1 MPKFS
6 AAFENNGAI
15 EQLNGCEGETA
26 TLLFSLSV
34 TFYVDAGGFAPRQFN
49 RYAVSGEMK
58 VSIIQRK
65 EMMKLLLLMLVFTAV
80 AISFVACQSSNQN
93 DVLAQTS
100 NEESQVR
107 QTVQSFY
114 DDFNAHNFG
123 RVENYTTEDW
133 NHINPGGGWTRGREA
148 VLKELKEVHSTF
160 LKGVSSKIEDMSVRF
175 ATPDVAIVTVT
186 NQMGT
191 YALPDGIKRE
201 NERQI
206 KTFVVVKRNGKWQI
220 IHDQNTVIVR

>member
-1 MPKFS
+1 LELREF
-6 AAFENNGAI
+6 
-15 EQLNGCEGETA
+15 
-26 TLLFSLSV
+26 
-34 TFYVDAGGFAPRQFN
+34 GFAPRQFN
-49 RYAVSGEMK
+49 RYAASPCDKVANNAKEKIMK
-58 VSIIQRK
+58 S
-65 EMMKLLLLMLVFTAV
+65 LLLLIAVTIVVGLV
-80 AISFVACQSSNQN
+80 SCQNAKQT
-93 DVLAQTS
+93 DPLAQTS
-100 NEESQVR
+100 NEENQVR
-107 QTVQSFY
+107 QAVQSFY

-123 RVENYTTEDW
+123 RVEDYTTEDW